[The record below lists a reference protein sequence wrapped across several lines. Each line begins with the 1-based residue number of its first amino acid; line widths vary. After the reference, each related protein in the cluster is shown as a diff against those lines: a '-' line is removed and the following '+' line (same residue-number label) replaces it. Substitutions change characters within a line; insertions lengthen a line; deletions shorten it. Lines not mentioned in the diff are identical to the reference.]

1 MSRFSYLYADCRYT
15 ECRVS
20 FIFMLTVVMLSVMG
34 PRSKH
39 IFDTS
44 TMFANDKQPSL
55 MSKVVN
61 KQNSY
66 NFAPKITYLISAGL
80 LIRVR

>member
-1 MSRFSYLYADCRYT
+1 
-15 ECRVS
+15 
-20 FIFMLTVVMLSVMG
+20 MLTVVRLSVVMLSVMG

-61 KQNSY
+61 KQKYY
-66 NFAPKITYLISAGL
+66 NFAPKITYVISAGL